1 MTKSLKMNENSHSGF
16 PIKCMIC
23 PKLKPEVH
31 KRFHDRLALLQ
42 KLVLTKLEPKLKN
55 MKEFNFK
62 ARQIQVGM
70 NLGICDT
77 ERQLSQ
83 VEKELERLIVD
94 IQSYVAK

>member
-1 MTKSLKMNENSHSGF
+1 MNENSHLGV

-31 KRFHDRLALLQ
+31 ERFHDRLTLLQ
-42 KLVLTKLEPKLKN
+42 KLVLTKLGPKLKN